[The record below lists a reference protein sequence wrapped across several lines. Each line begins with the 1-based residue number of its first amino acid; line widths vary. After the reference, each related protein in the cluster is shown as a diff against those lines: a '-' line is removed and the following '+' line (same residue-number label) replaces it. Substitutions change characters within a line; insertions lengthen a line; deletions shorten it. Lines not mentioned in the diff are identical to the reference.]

1 MVSYSTSD
9 LKVGLKVLI
18 ESNPCEIIEEE
29 FVKPGK
35 GQAFSKIK
43 YRNLLNERVGEKTCK
58 VGGSLKSADI
68 LEVEM
73 QYLYSDGP
81 NWHFM
86 NTENYEQIAINEKK
100 ISINSSWIT
109 EEDKC
114 KVLLWDGSPIS
125 VTPPNFVELEI
136 IETEPGLKGDTVSG
150 GTKLATLS
158 TGVEIKVPLFIS
170 RGDTVIVDTRKGEY
184 SGRK

>member
-1 MVSYSTSD
+1 
-9 LKVGLKVLI
+9 
-18 ESNPCEIIEEE
+18 
-29 FVKPGK
+29 
-35 GQAFSKIK
+35 
-43 YRNLLNERVGEKTCK
+43 
-58 VGGSLKSADI
+58 
-68 LEVEM
+68 
-73 QYLYSDGP
+73 
-81 NWHFM
+81 M